1 MNASIFLAKM
11 IGPMM
16 LVMGLT
22 VLVHSQRTR
31 RMAKEFLES
40 ESLIF
45 LSGVITLPVGLA
57 IVITHNVWVANWP
70 VIITLFGWIA
80 VAAGVARMTLPG
92 AMKVVGKQMIE
103 KTTLIAIPGTVMV
116 VLGLYLSYQGYF
128 A

>member
-22 VLVHSQRTR
+22 VLVHPQRTR
-31 RMAKEFLES
+31 QMAKEFLES

-57 IVITHNVWVANWP
+57 IVITHNVWVAGWP
-70 VIITLFGWIA
+70 VVITLFGWIA
-80 VAAGVARMTLPG
+80 VFAGISRITLPG
-92 AMKVVGKQMIE
+92 AMKAVGRRMIE
-103 KTTLIAIPGTVMV
+103 KPTLVAIPGTVMV